1 MRIFAAN
8 MPVMKRLGC
17 SMLRAANAMRAF
29 TQRLEI
35 EMSFWTVDDYKL
47 IYRDWNAADL
57 RAEKA
62 ELIEKGNYLACQAI
76 AEILTEMN

>member
-29 TQRLEI
+29 THRLEI

-47 IYRDWNAADL
+47 IYRDWNTADL
-57 RAEKA
+57 LEEKS
-62 ELIEKGNYLACQAI
+62 LLLEKENYLACQAI
-76 AEILTEMN
+76 SEIISELN